1 MVAYEEVLP
10 GSPALDAPK
19 EDWLEYLNQAHGDI
33 EDAKATAIFV
43 FDERDDELEAEDI
56 EAITDEPPTS
66 TFT

>member
-10 GSPALDAPK
+10 GAPALDAPK
-19 EDWLEYLNQAHGDI
+19 QDWIDYLRDAHGDI
-33 EDAKATAIFV
+33 EDAKATAIFI
-43 FDERDDELEAEDI
+43 FDERNEELEADDI